1 MASGI
6 LFTNATQQSTG
17 LKNLLYDAHIQAG
30 QRSMLI
36 ALVNG
41 SHKERDQLFAC
52 AEEEG
57 FFDGLPAH
65 LQPPAPGTNASSGS
79 GEQSY
84 HSSHF
89 NHPAWFDIQVVLYE
103 ALLGSRR
110 VRGTSDLVAY
120 TKTRKQTLQ
129 KTLAARRKRGATHSY
144 QPKIR
149 MPRYVRVNE
158 LLTSTQEVITYL
170 KEFGYACVGADTSS
184 DNTFKAL
191 QPMTFCLDPYIP
203 TLLVFPPST
212 SFHGDPQVDAGAL
225 VLQDRSSCLTAL
237 ALSPPPDAHVLDTCS
252 APGNKTL
259 HLASIMAAASSNGT
273 KRHNVMGRIAAFER
287 SENRYHT
294 LQRRI
299 ELQGATDF
307 VTPHW
312 RDFMTVDTA
321 VEFPEVSHILID
333 PSCSGSGL
341 VAGYAM
347 GASPEL
353 GHSHNKNTNDS
364 EDNTL
369 EHDSNGSSTNNNMNS
384 DEVAN
389 LAAEQEAL
397 ILHAMSLPKA
407 RVIAYSTCSVHRTEN
422 EDVVLAVLAK
432 ANEQEQRSTDDSES
446 KSHWK
451 LVKAV
456 PQWPHRGL
464 DLPEFAEIADLVCRA
479 DFEQDGTNGFF
490 VARFEKVIATQ
501 ASKKKKKMAV
511 DEHIPKKEKKRKK
524 KKEKEKAAKEADDLS
539 EASALNGASR
549 KEKKKNKDKHKN
561 DKAAKT
567 KEDTSLE
574 AILSEHSAVDKEENL
589 EVSKKEKKR
598 IKKEKKERKKRKK
611 SAPEDTDNDKD
622 DTSVKKKSKKA
633 KRDKEARNNDGDN
646 EDRAE
651 TVTPA
656 KKKSKRHEGETAEE
670 RKERKA
676 SKKKKRRQ

>member
-1 MASGI
+1 MARNAQNLLDMASGI
-6 LFTNATQQSTG
+6 LLTNATQQSTG

-65 LQPPAPGTNASSGS
+65 LQPPAPSSSTNVSS
-79 GEQSY
+79 
-84 HSSHF
+84 SSSEDHF

-103 ALLGSRR
+103 TLLGSRR

-129 KTLAARRKRGATHSY
+129 KTLAARRKRGAAHSY

-158 LLTSTQEVITYL
+158 LLTSMQEMISYL
-170 KEFGYACVGADTSS
+170 KEFGYACVRADTSS
-184 DNTFKAL
+184 DNTYKAL
-191 QPMTFCLDPYIP
+191 EPMTFCLDPSIP

-273 KRHNVMGRIAAFER
+273 KSHNVTGSIAAFER
-287 SENRYHT
+287 SENRFHT

-299 ELQGATDF
+299 ELQGASNF

-321 VEFPEVSHILID
+321 VEFPQVSHILID
-333 PSCSGSGL
+333 PSCSASGL

-347 GASPEL
+347 GAPPEL
-353 GHSHNKNTNDS
+353 GHPHNNNAKNS
-364 EDNTL
+364 ENNTL
-369 EHDSNGSSTNNNMNS
+369 EHDSNGSSTNNMNS

-432 ANEQEQRSTDDSES
+432 ANERQEKSTDDSES
-446 KSHWK
+446 HSHWK

-464 DLPEFAEIADLVCRA
+464 DLPEFSEIADLVCRA

-490 VARFEKVIATQ
+490 VARFEKVVATTTGKKMKRKAEDKQ
-501 ASKKKKKMAV
+501 LSKKDKKREKN
-511 DEHIPKKEKKRKK
+511 KEKS
-524 KKEKEKAAKEADDLS
+524 KAEKEADDLS
-539 EASALNGASR
+539 EVLALKDNEEEPAR
-549 KEKKKNKDKHKN
+549 KEKKKKDKRKN
-561 DKAAKT
+561 GKTAKA

-574 AILSEHSAVDKEENL
+574 ATPSTPSAAENEENL

-598 IKKEKKERKKRKK
+598 LKKEKKERKKSRK
-611 SAPEDTDNDKD
+611 SDSENPSSDNDKD
-622 DTSVKKKSKKA
+622 EGS
-633 KRDKEARNNDGDN
+633 
-646 EDRAE
+646 
-651 TVTPA
+651 A
-656 KKKSKRHEGETAEE
+656 KKKEKRL
-670 RKERKA
+670 KA
-676 SKKKKRRQ
+676 TKN